1 MFVNQFTKDLQLE
14 QSARARSRSI
24 RSSRFNAAVRTPVC
38 IIHADFVSTTTIAGG
53 KWCPGAESNHRHCDF
68 QSRVPLLSKS
78 LTFRRF
84 SCVRAGILII
94 SRISVDVLRHWTH
107 TGRHSSELIVRTQ
120 CGHDMK
126 PGSLSEDTIK
136 RLQAPAWGNSITY
149 FAGATVQGAKAPRGF
164 GVRVTASGARAFIL
178 NYRLRGREHRFTIG
192 AWPDWTA
199 LRAVREARNLR
210 QRVDRGEDPL
220 KGRAPILATKSVSN
234 VIDDFMTRYVRNKER
249 PLRSADQIQSAFDR
263 LVKPRIGKIG
273 VYELRR
279 SHVAEMLDRVEDEA
293 GPVQADRVR
302 AYLRKALS
310 WYAERDDEFNLNAA
324 FVRVVARANPKER
337 ARTRVLSDDELRI
350 VWPLLSEAGTF
361 GALLKTL
368 LLTAQ
373 RRDEAANMTWM
384 EIGTDGTWTIPAERY
399 KTKRSNH
406 VPLSTAALGVIEAQP
421 KIDGCDYV
429 FPSRTKTPF
438 SGFGKSKAKLDKAIL
453 IDMRKRAN
461 KGAEIDPLP
470 NWTLHDLR
478 RTAKTLMARAGVR
491 PDISERVLGHVIAGV
506 EGTYD
511 RHSYADEKRDALEKL
526 AAMIERILNPLPANV
541 EKLGEHRARVQS

>member
-1 MFVNQFTKDLQLE
+1 MKSVN
-14 QSARARSRSI
+14 
-24 RSSRFNAAVRTPVC
+24 
-38 IIHADFVSTTTIAGG
+38 
-53 KWCPGAESNHRHCDF
+53 
-68 QSRVPLLSKS
+68 
-78 LTFRRF
+78 
-84 SCVRAGILII
+84 
-94 SRISVDVLRHWTH
+94 
-107 TGRHSSELIVRTQ
+107 
-120 CGHDMK
+120 
-126 PGSLSEDTIK
+126 LSEETIK
-136 RLQAPAWGNSITY
+136 GLQAPAKGNSITY
-149 FAGATVQGAKAPRGF
+149 FAGVTVQGAKAPRGF

-178 NYRLRGREHRFTIG
+178 NCRLRGREHRFTIG
-192 AWPDWTA
+192 GWPDWSA
-199 LRAVREARNLR
+199 LKAVREARSLR

-220 KGRAPILATKSVSN
+220 ADRAPIPATKSVSG
-234 VIDDFMTRYVRNKER
+234 VIDDFMSRHVRNKER

-279 SHVAEMLDRVEDEA
+279 SHVAEMLDKVEDEA

-324 FVRVVARANPKER
+324 FVRVGARANPKER

-350 VWPLLSEAGTF
+350 VWPLLREAGTF

-368 LLTAQ
+368 LLSAQ
-373 RRDEAANMTWM
+373 RRDEVANMTWT
-384 EIGTDGTWTIPAERY
+384 EIGPDGIWTIPAVRY
-399 KTKRSNH
+399 KTKKPNH
-406 VPLSTAALGVIEAQP
+406 VPLSDAARKVIEAQP
-421 KIDGCDYV
+421 RMDGCDYV

-438 SGFGKSKAKLDKAIL
+438 SGFGKPKARLDKAVL
-453 IDMRKRAN
+453 LHMQRA
-461 KGAEIDPLP
+461 KKKKSEVKPLP

-511 RHSYADEKRDALEKL
+511 RHSYADEKRDALERL
-526 AAMIERILNPLPANV
+526 AVMIKHILNPLTSNAAT
-541 EKLGEHRARVQS
+541 LGEHPAMAQA

>member
-1 MFVNQFTKDLQLE
+1 MK
-14 QSARARSRSI
+14 ARSL
-24 RSSRFNAAVRTPVC
+24 N
-38 IIHADFVSTTTIAGG
+38 
-53 KWCPGAESNHRHCDF
+53 E
-68 QSRVPLLSKS
+68 
-78 LTFRRF
+78 
-84 SCVRAGILII
+84 
-94 SRISVDVLRHWTH
+94 
-107 TGRHSSELIVRTQ
+107 E
-120 CGHDMK
+120 
-126 PGSLSEDTIK
+126 TIK
-136 RLQAPAWGNSITY
+136 QLRAPIKGNRITY
-149 FAGATVQGAKAPRGF
+149 FAGATIQGAKAPRGF

-192 AWPDWTA
+192 AWPDWSA
-199 LRAVREARNLR
+199 LKAVREARNLR
-210 QRVDRGEDPL
+210 QRVDRGENPL
-220 KGRAPILATKSVSN
+220 QDRAPIPTTKSVSS
-234 VIDDFMTRYVRNKER
+234 VIDDFMTRYARSKER

-273 VYELRR
+273 VYDLRR
-279 SHVAEMLDRVEDEA
+279 SHIAEMLDRVEDDA
-293 GPVQADRVR
+293 GPGQADRVR

-324 FVRVVARANPKER
+324 FVRVGARANPKDR

-361 GALLKTL
+361 AALVKTL

-373 RRDEAANMTWM
+373 RRDEVANMTWA

-399 KTKRSNH
+399 KTKQPNH
-406 VPLSTAALGVIEAQP
+406 VPLSAAARTLIEAQP
-421 KIDGCDYV
+421 KIAGCDYV
-429 FPSRTKTPF
+429 FPSSVKTPF
-438 SGFGKSKAKLDKAIL
+438 SGFGKSKARLDKDVL
-453 IDMRKRAN
+453 LYMRKSAKRA
-461 KGAEIDPLP
+461 EVDPLP

-526 AAMIERILNPLPANV
+526 AAMIERILDPLPSNV
-541 EKLGEHRARVQS
+541 EKLGEHRVRY